1 MAENVNTHLAAAREL
16 TIFHTPG
23 CGRCQAAAQ
32 FFLARGFVVNMADV
46 ANDFSALRRMARIC
60 PGTRTVPVIQWGQEV
75 FVGFDAGYWQQ
86 RLEQDS

>member
-1 MAENVNTHLAAAREL
+1 MVEYQDNQPDREL

-32 FFLARGFVVNMADV
+32 YFEQLGFVVHLADV
-46 ANDFSALRRMARIC
+46 ATDFSALRRIARLS
-60 PGTRTVPVIQWGQEV
+60 PGTRTVPVIQWGQEI

-86 RLEQDS
+86 RLERSS